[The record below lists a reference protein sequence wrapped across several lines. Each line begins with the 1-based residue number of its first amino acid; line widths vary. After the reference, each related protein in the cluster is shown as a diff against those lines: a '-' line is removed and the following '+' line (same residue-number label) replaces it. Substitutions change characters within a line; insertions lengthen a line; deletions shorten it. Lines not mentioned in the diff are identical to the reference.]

1 MTTITQKKKLSKG
14 TWALIFIL
22 IAALITVAVLAAVGI
37 VDLGFLTAGYDMEL
51 GTSGLL
57 VGYAIFGTSGW
68 INAVII
74 IVIPFAVGIVVCFMM
89 YRYFI
94 GQKVT
99 TAPVYGQSGGYNPV
113 PTTPSNPQSG
123 TETVIS

>member
-14 TWALIFIL
+14 TWALIFVG
-22 IAALITVAVLAAVGI
+22 IAALITIAVLAAVGI
-37 VDLGFLTAGYDMEL
+37 VDLGFLTADYDMET

-57 VGYAIFGTSGW
+57 VGYAVFGSNGW
-68 INAVII
+68 INAAII
-74 IVIPFAVGIVVCFMM
+74 ILLPFVFGIIVCWAL

-99 TAPVYGQSGGYNPV
+99 TSISQQGYAPAPSYPTTQPAQSGQE
-113 PTTPSNPQSG
+113 TT
-123 TETVIS
+123 IS

>member
-1 MTTITQKKKLSKG
+1 MQTITQKKKLSKG
-14 TWALIFIL
+14 TWVLIFVA
-22 IAALITVAVLAAVGI
+22 IAALITIAVLAAVGI
-37 VDLGFLTAGYDMEL
+37 VDLGFLTADYDMET

-57 VGYAIFGTSGW
+57 VGYAVFGSNGW
-68 INAVII
+68 INAAII
-74 IVIPFAVGIVVCFMM
+74 ILIPFVLGIIVCWAL

-99 TAPVYGQSGGYNPV
+99 TQQPAAGYGYNPQ
-113 PTTPSNPQSG
+113 PTTPSQPQSG